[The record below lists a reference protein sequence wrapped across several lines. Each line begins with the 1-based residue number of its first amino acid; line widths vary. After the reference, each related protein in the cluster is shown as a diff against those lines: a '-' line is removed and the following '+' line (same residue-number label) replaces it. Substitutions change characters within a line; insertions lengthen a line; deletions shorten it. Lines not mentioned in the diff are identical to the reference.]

1 MSGATGFVHR
11 HRVRYHE
18 TDAQQHVFNSR
29 YLEFVD
35 VAMTEFF
42 RWLGWPYPE
51 LNAAGCDPSLVH
63 VEIDFH
69 RAATFDTE
77 LEIAVRAT
85 AIGNSSFTLTF
96 ALAERGGERVAT
108 AVVVYVNYDVA
119 TRRSRPLPGSIR
131 DALRAAG

>member
-1 MSGATGFVHR
+1 MHR

-42 RWLGWPYPE
+42 RSLGWSYRE

-69 RAATFDTE
+69 RAATFDAE
-77 LEIAVRAT
+77 LEITVRSTAV
-85 AIGNSSFTLTF
+85 GNSSFTLTF
-96 ALAERGGERVAT
+96 ALTEGGDRVAT
-108 AVVVYVNYDVA
+108 AVVVYVNYDIA
-119 TRRSRPLPGSIR
+119 TRRSRPLPDPI
-131 DALRAAG
+131 RAALLAAG